1 MPIDFMISLTK
12 IYVHTKQA
20 KFVNALLHKYEDI
33 RPNSHVIY
41 TKKAIKIF
49 EDFSIFLVFEFL
61 NTLKNRTSK
70 VRSIKTST
78 THNLKIMPSKQNT
91 QNKIV
96 CALQKIKSSKI
107 KRWSTH
113 HT

>member
-1 MPIDFMISLTK
+1 M
-12 IYVHTKQA
+12 HTKQV
-20 KFVNALLHKYEDI
+20 KLVNALRHKYEGT

-41 TKKAIKIF
+41 TKQAIKLF
-49 EDFSIFLVFEFL
+49 EDFSIFMDFEFL

-78 THNLKIMPSKQNT
+78 KHNLKIIPSKQNM

-96 CALQKIKSSKI
+96 SAL
-107 KRWSTH
+107 
-113 HT
+113 

>member
-1 MPIDFMISLTK
+1 MISLTK

-20 KFVNALLHKYEDI
+20 KFVNALLYKYEDI

-49 EDFSIFLVFEFL
+49 EDFSIVLVFEFL